1 MTSYFVGRSPN
12 ADRNRIVISDLTVSG
27 RHCTLAVLEGG
38 TCEIVDNNSTNGTFV
53 RVKGSWQRISKAT
66 VRDHDEV
73 RLGAYITTVAE
84 LMRQAEPQPP
94 AATATPPPP
103 ARTRFERNPE
113 TGEIVIKPES

>member
-27 RHCTLAVLEGG
+27 RHCTLTALEGG

-53 RVKGSWQRISKAT
+53 RVKGSWQRISKAK

-73 RLGAYITTVAE
+73 RLGAYITTVAD

-94 AATATPPPP
+94 TTATLPTP
-103 ARTRFERNPE
+103 ARTRFERDPE
-113 TGEIVIKPES
+113 TGEIVIKSES